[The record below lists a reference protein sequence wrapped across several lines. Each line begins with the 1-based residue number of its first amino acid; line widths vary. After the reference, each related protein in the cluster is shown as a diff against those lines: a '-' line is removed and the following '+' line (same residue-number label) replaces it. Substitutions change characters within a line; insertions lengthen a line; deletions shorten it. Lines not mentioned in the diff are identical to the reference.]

1 MANSGRPP
9 GRVPRVRRATGCGK
23 SIFRIEVTADCYVP
37 RVEDTMKDPKST
49 VRYLGFQALKDGSRR
64 FDFSF
69 SGPDASLKLISVEA
83 RYDLFSGP
91 NQIAIQECAGI
102 CYETLKCRVIGCSG
116 NVPAAISLTS
126 ADIAQHRK
134 PAKIA
139 GRRPNL

>member
-1 MANSGRPP
+1 
-9 GRVPRVRRATGCGK
+9 
-23 SIFRIEVTADCYVP
+23 
-37 RVEDTMKDPKST
+37 MKDPKST
-49 VRYLGFQALKDGSRR
+49 IRYLGFQPLKGGSRR

-83 RYDLFSGP
+83 PYGLFSGP

-126 ADIAQHRK
+126 ADVAQHRK

-139 GRRPNL
+139 GRRPNQ